1 MSAHRKLARA
11 VALPAAVVGFS
22 ALAIAPALA
31 HVTISPGTAAAN
43 TTLIATVAVPHGCDG
58 SATTKVIISIPKE
71 LVEVTPTRNANWD
84 VTKTMT
90 KLATPEKADDGDEI
104 TEKVNT
110 VVYTAKTPLP
120 DGYRDAFELEFDVPD
135 AVGKTLVFPTI
146 QKCEKGETDWTQV
159 AAPGAA
165 EPENPAPTVKV
176 VGTPAEAD
184 AAINGLSGSSSAAS
198 SSAGSSST
206 GTKASSGGAS
216 KGLAY
221 TGLIVGIVGLLV
233 GAGALAKSSRKA

>member
-1 MSAHRKLARA
+1 MTRTKEQFSMSAHRKLARA
-11 VALPAAVVGFS
+11 VGLPAAVVGFS

-31 HVTISPGTAAAN
+31 HVTISPGAAAAGS
-43 TTLIATVAVPHGCDG
+43 TMIATVAVPHGCDG
-58 SATTKVIISIPKE
+58 SATTKIIISIPKQ
-71 LVEVTPTRNANWD
+71 LVEVTPSRNANWD

-120 DGYRDAFELEFDVPD
+120 DGYRDAFELEFDVPKD
-135 AVGKTLVFPTI
+135 VGTTMVFPTI
-146 QKCEKGETDWTQV
+146 QKCEEGETDWTQV

-165 EPENPAPTVKV
+165 EPENPAPTVKIV
-176 VGTPAEAD
+176 ASPAAATAFLDGTAPT
-184 AAINGLSGSSSAAS
+184 SAKS
-198 SSAGSSST
+198 
-206 GTKASSGGAS
+206 SSGGAS
-216 KGLAY
+216 KGLAWS
-221 TGLIVGIVGLLV
+221 GLIVGIVGLLV